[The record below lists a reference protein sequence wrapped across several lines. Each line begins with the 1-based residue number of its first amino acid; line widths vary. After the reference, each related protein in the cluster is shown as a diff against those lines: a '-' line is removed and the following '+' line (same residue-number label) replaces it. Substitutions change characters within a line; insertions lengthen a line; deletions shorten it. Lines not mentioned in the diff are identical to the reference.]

1 MQADVLGSVRAALTM
16 QLLIN
21 PELDPEADAQQGIED
36 ISDSRHEGSS
46 GDAL

>member
-1 MQADVLGSVRAALTM
+1 MRAALTV

-21 PELDPEADAQQGIED
+21 PELDQEADAQQGAEE
-36 ISDSRHEGSS
+36 ISDSRHGGSS